1 MPNRARDWFTQAER
15 NLEQAVA
22 SRSDQRHE
30 WACFAAQQSAE
41 LAVKALH
48 LARGQEAWGHV
59 VARLLTELPMK
70 VSDDLVERARVLDSF
85 YIPTR
90 YPNGHPEGAPF
101 THYGKLQSEEAI
113 AYAGEILAFVRDQ
126 MAGA

>member
-1 MPNRARDWFTQAER
+1 VKKAFEAARAFADAHPDRPRLVTVNSWNEWTMPNRARDWFTQAKR

-22 SRSDQRHE
+22 SRSDERHE
-30 WACFAAQQSAE
+30 WACFAAQ
-41 LAVKALH
+41 
-48 LARGQEAWGHV
+48 
-59 VARLLTELPMK
+59 
-70 VSDDLVERARVLDSF
+70 RARVLDSF

-90 YPNGHPEGAPF
+90 YPYGHPEGAPF